1 MYGGEDPEA
10 IYCEGVGEESI
21 ESSRREDEVTK
32 L

>member
-10 IYCEGVGEESI
+10 IYCKGVGEESI